1 MLINVSTK
9 ENVMH
14 ALRGQKRRQD
24 ALNDA
29 VSNANKWLQNYLNT
43 ATLEELDE
51 LVDSELLTSRQERFI
66 HELMIKREGILSALD
81 STRK

>member
-29 VSNANKWLQNYLNT
+29 VSNSNKWLQNYIDT
-43 ATLEELDE
+43 ATLEQLDE
-51 LVDSELLTSRQERFI
+51 LIDSELLTSRQERFI
-66 HELMIKREGILSALD
+66 HELMIKMEESNKND
-81 STRK
+81 

>member
-29 VSNANKWLQNYLNT
+29 VSNSNKWLQNYLDT
-43 ATLEELDE
+43 ATLEQLDE
-51 LVDSELLTSRQERFI
+51 LIDSELLTSRQERFI
-66 HELMIKREGILSALD
+66 HELMIKMEESNKND
-81 STRK
+81 